1 MTHISEALAK
11 AGIFQPDGRAV
22 LLAADHPY
30 FGVVGGIEDS
40 ESVLLPLVEY
50 ADALMIAPGTFTKY
64 PKLREL
70 LERLRKP
77 VILRASGCVSTLST
91 EEDAMAKERL
101 IISAKRAKALGAS
114 AVAVSVYVGTR
125 YEDQTLHNLAGMAE
139 QAAETGLAVM
149 GVVAVGKRLEGVEQ
163 DPEAN
168 ADYLTRASR
177 IAVEHGADFVKTYY
191 CGSAFPNLVKACPVP
206 VVVAGGKAPKE
217 GATLSTLR
225 LAGSAVAAGARG
237 IDFGRRVWRH
247 GQAVQ
252 MIQALRAVV
261 HENAAA
267 AHMMAKHGLSDTAR
281 AGP

>member
-1 MTHISEALAK
+1 MAFYSEALK
-11 AGIFQPDGRAV
+11 ASGIFQSDGKAV

-40 ESVLLPLVEY
+40 EAVLMPLVGH

-64 PKLREL
+64 PGLRAEIA
-70 LERLRKP
+70 RLRKP

-114 AVAVSVYVGTR
+114 AVAVSIYVGTK
-125 YEDQTLHNLAGMAE
+125 YEDQTLHNLATMAE
-139 QAAETGLAVM
+139 QAAEAGLAVL

-163 DPEAN
+163 EPEAH
-168 ADYLTRASR
+168 AEYLTRASR

-191 CGSAFPNLVKACPVP
+191 CGSGFPGLVKACPVP
-206 VVVAGGKAPKE
+206 VVVAGGKAPKS
-217 GATLSTLR
+217 GATLSTLE
-225 LAGSAVAAGARG
+225 LAGRAVAAGARG

-247 GQAVQ
+247 GQPVE
-252 MIQALRAVV
+252 MIKALRAAV
-261 HENAAA
+261 HEGAAA
-267 AHMMAKHGLSDTAR
+267 AHAAEKHGLRQD
-281 AGP
+281 